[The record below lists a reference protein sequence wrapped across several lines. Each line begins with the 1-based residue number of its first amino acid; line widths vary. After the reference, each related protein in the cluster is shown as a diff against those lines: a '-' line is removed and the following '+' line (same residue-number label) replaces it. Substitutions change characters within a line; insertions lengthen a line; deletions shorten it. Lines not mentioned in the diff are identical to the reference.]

1 MFFDIIMNFLG
12 QLRKNFF
19 RVSKTA
25 IIVRSNK
32 VRETFR
38 NRDKFTIFARFWV
51 NSLFSLIAQKFA
63 RIVKTAAYVA
73 LEVFEEKNL
82 VWNSANCFKLLR
94 NLSQKLGPLVGKFS
108 SVLSQLSSA
117 RPDEIFEGKK
127 IFQMV
132 FIFFASFGVLV
143 TFYRLVAKKLSR
155 CVKTAIY
162 VYKGVIR
169 GKLTLQNC
177 SFETF
182 RTISRQTWT
191 FSGNYWHDF
200 QNCSI
205 PVRAK
210 KTVRANF
217 F

>member
-117 RPDEIFEGKK
+117 RPDEKFEEKK
-127 IFQMV
+127 ISDGFQ
-132 FIFFASFGVLV
+132 FFCIFWSFGDFLS
-143 TFYRLVAKKLSR
+143 SR
-155 CVKTAIY
+155 CKETIQVCEDSNLRVQRSNSWETNFA
-162 VYKGVIR
+162 
-169 GKLTLQNC
+169 KLFLWNFSDYQ
-177 SFETF
+177 
-182 RTISRQTWT
+182 QT
-191 FSGNYWHDF
+191 NMDF
-200 QNCSI
+200 
-205 PVRAK
+205 
-210 KTVRANF
+210 
-217 F
+217 